1 MNTINMETWA
11 IGAALPYIRGVD
23 LEKIKL
29 DHLDKGGLIKA
40 AEVENEINHLIDLL
54 VNQSNKL
61 DDCTSAI
68 FRSWF
73 IDFEPIVA
81 KERGR
86 LPIGMDGKFAALFP
100 NCFEVTSELGNI
112 PADWKVKNLTEICE
126 IQRGFSYS
134 GDSLCEREKG
144 VAMVNLASF
153 IEGGGYKH
161 SGIKYI
167 SSEFKEKFFIKN
179 GDVLIATVDLTPGLR
194 VVGSPLIAP
203 SFLEDNSIFSQDL
216 LRLRKT
222 GEEPLGRGFLYHWLK
237 IQRGVLKQW
246 SSGTTVSRFPISAL
260 DKYSI
265 LIPTENILE
274 QFELIFERNRKLME
288 LISMKIRDLVYT
300 KNTLIPKLMS
310 IEVGGLV

>member
-1 MNTINMETWA
+1 
-11 IGAALPYIRGVD
+11 
-23 LEKIKL
+23 
-29 DHLDKGGLIKA
+29 
-40 AEVENEINHLIDLL
+40 
-54 VNQSNKL
+54 
-61 DDCTSAI
+61 
-68 FRSWF
+68 
-73 IDFEPIVA
+73 
-81 KERGR
+81 
-86 LPIGMDGKFAALFP
+86 
-100 NCFEVTSELGNI
+100 
-112 PADWKVKNLTEICE
+112 
-126 IQRGFSYS
+126 
-134 GDSLCEREKG
+134 
-144 VAMVNLASF
+144 
-153 IEGGGYKH
+153 
-161 SGIKYI
+161 
-167 SSEFKEKFFIKN
+167 
-179 GDVLIATVDLTPGLR
+179 
-194 VVGSPLIAP
+194 
-203 SFLEDNSIFSQDL
+203 L